1 MAKLK
6 FGLIGCGA
14 IATRNHVPGME
25 KVAKDAEIT
34 AMYDIVPAKAKELA
48 KKFNMKPKFCKSE
61 QELFDAVDA
70 VIIATPNACH
80 YPQTLRALEAGTHVL
95 VEKPMSYTP
104 EQADEMID
112 LAEKKGLILQVNQSF
127 RYLPLYVGLR
137 QLIKDGLLGNIVSC
151 RSQRASTQAPNVGWS
166 PGADW
171 FVDPKAEGSL
181 VGDIAVHM
189 ADMLQWVID
198 SPAKRI
204 LGLTRTR
211 DHKVEDNV
219 NALLDF
225 ENGATGFL
233 ELSWTYPTSWWSIEF
248 YGTKGT
254 LKSIDGGFAFIPAGS
269 TTATKLYS
277 SESFPDHPNSQQCFV
292 DAILNGGKQNWMA
305 GRQAIALVTA
315 IRDSNASG
323 KAEEPRVRIEKKA
336 PAKKA
341 ATKKAAAK
349 PAAKKTAAPAKKAA
363 PKKAAAKPAAKK
375 APAKKAA
382 AKKK

>member
-14 IATRNHVPGME
+14 IATRNHMPGMD
-25 KVAKDAEIT
+25 KVKDLASVS
-34 AMYDIVPAKAKELA
+34 AMYDIVPEKAKALA
-48 KKFNMKPKFCKSE
+48 KQFGIKPKICKSE
-61 QELFDAVDA
+61 EELFAAVDA

-80 YPQTLRALEAGTHVL
+80 YPQTIRALKAGKHVL

-127 RYLPLYVGLR
+127 RFIPLYNGLR
-137 QLIKDGLLGNIVSC
+137 QLIKDGLLGDIVSC

-277 SESFPDHPNSQQCFV
+277 RESFPDHPNSQQCFV
-292 DAILNGGKQNWMA
+292 DAILNGSKKNWMA

-323 KAEEPRVRIEKKA
+323 KAEEPRIRVEKKA

>member
-1 MAKLK
+1 M
-6 FGLIGCGA
+6 
-14 IATRNHVPGME
+14 
-25 KVAKDAEIT
+25 
-34 AMYDIVPAKAKELA
+34 
-48 KKFNMKPKFCKSE
+48 
-61 QELFDAVDA
+61 
-70 VIIATPNACH
+70 
-80 YPQTLRALEAGTHVL
+80 
-95 VEKPMSYTP
+95 
-104 EQADEMID
+104 
-112 LAEKKGLILQVNQSF
+112 
-127 RYLPLYVGLR
+127 
-137 QLIKDGLLGNIVSC
+137 
-151 RSQRASTQAPNVGWS
+151 GWS

-204 LGLTRTR
+204 LGLTRNR

-219 NALLDF
+219 NALMDF

-277 SESFPDHPNSQQCFV
+277 AESFPAHPNSQEVFV
-292 DAILNGGKQNWMA
+292 DAILNGGKENWMA

-323 KAEEPRVRIEKKA
+323 MAEAPRNRA
-336 PAKKA
+336 
-341 ATKKAAAK
+341 
-349 PAAKKTAAPAKKAA
+349 AKKAA

-375 APAKKAA
+375 AAPAKKAVAKPAAKPAAPAKKAA
-382 AKKK
+382 AKPAAKKAAPAKKAVAKPAAKKAAPAKKTAAKKK

>member
-14 IATRNHVPGME
+14 IATRNHMPGME
-25 KVAKDAEIT
+25 KVKDLAAVT
-34 AMYDIVPAKAKELA
+34 AMYDIVPEKAKALA
-48 KKFNMKPKFCKSE
+48 KQFGIKAKICKSE
-61 QELFDAVDA
+61 EELFAAVDA
-70 VIIATPNACH
+70 VIIATPNVCH
-80 YPQTLRALEAGTHVL
+80 YPQTIRALKAGKHVL
-95 VEKPMSYTP
+95 VEKPMSFTP

-112 LAEKKGLILQVNQSF
+112 LAEKSGLILQVNQSF
-127 RYLPLYVGLR
+127 RFIPLYVGLR
-137 QLIKDGLLGNIVSC
+137 QLIKDGLLGDIVAC
-151 RSQRASTQAPNVGWS
+151 RSQRASTKAPNMGWS

-204 LGLTRTR
+204 LGLTRNR

-219 NALLDF
+219 NALMDF

-277 SESFPDHPNSQQCFV
+277 AESFPAHPNSQEVFV
-292 DAILNGGKQNWMA
+292 DAILNGGKENWMA

-323 KAEEPRVRIEKKA
+323 MAEAPRNRA
-336 PAKKA
+336 
-341 ATKKAAAK
+341 
-349 PAAKKTAAPAKKAA
+349 AKKAA

-375 APAKKAA
+375 AAPAKKAVAKPAAKKAAPAKKTA

>member
-14 IATRNHVPGME
+14 IATRNHMPGMD
-25 KVAKDAEIT
+25 KVKDLASVS
-34 AMYDIVPAKAKELA
+34 AMYDIVPEKAKALA
-48 KKFNMKPKFCKSE
+48 KQFGIKPKICKSE
-61 QELFDAVDA
+61 EELFAAVDA

-80 YPQTLRALEAGTHVL
+80 YPQTIRALKAGKHVL

-112 LAEKKGLILQVNQSF
+112 LAEKNGLILQVNQSF
-127 RYLPLYVGLR
+127 RYLPLYIGLR
-137 QLIKDGLLGNIVSC
+137 QLIKDGLLGDIVSC
-151 RSQRASTQAPNVGWS
+151 RSQRASTKAPNVGWS

-277 SESFPDHPNSQQCFV
+277 SESFPEAPNSQQCFV
-292 DAILNGGKQNWMA
+292 DAILNGSKKNWMA

-323 KAEEPRVRIEKKA
+323 KAEEPRIRVEKKA